1 MAQGFRFAYNLY
13 GAPERRI
20 SHILA
25 TNSEAFTAGEAV
37 KLANGRWTKAG
48 STDAIAGFAAQKYR
62 RWHGPNPRSGSSP
75 RRRCVGSAVL
85 RHAGRRF
92 RGRCQR
98 CSRCIGRSFRRFGN
112 GIWRRN
118 RSYRNQHQ
126 QEDVPGHREEPA
138 TVVMRG

>member
-48 STDAIAGFAAQKYR
+48 STDAIAGFAAQNIAAGTDQILEVVQAREGDVWEAPYS
-62 RWHGPNPRSGSSP
+62 GTPNAGFV
-75 RRRCVGSAVL
+75 VGANAVAVASDGL
-85 RHAGRRF
+85 
-92 RGRCQR
+92 
-98 CSRCIGRSFRRFGN
+98 SVDS
-112 GIWRRN
+112 
-118 RSYRNQHQ
+118 
-126 QEDVPGHREEPA
+126 A
-138 TVVMRG
+138 TVSGGAIAVIEVNTNKKTCRVIVKNRQLS